1 VLLPPDL
8 DLLDCRRHAPIL
20 VVFMGRCATKGLFAT
35 VYSSEDGAWKESV
48 AHISYSMAYVP
59 MIVMLM
65 GNTLYFASKTGATDY
80 SSTI

>member
-1 VLLPPDL
+1 MEGV
-8 DLLDCRRHAPIL
+8 
-20 VVFMGRCATKGLFAT
+20 
-35 VYSSEDGAWKESV
+35 V

-65 GNTLYFASKTGATDY
+65 GNALYFASKTGATDY